1 MSAHSIT
8 TRVEPSTLGRDPATF
23 ATSVAYADA
32 AGNPGDSVAHG
43 EFFSLFDAT
52 QFATV
57 QAWVFAITRER
68 QHVAVTIVRGGPVAP
83 GEQVLVA
90 AGTASEIS
98 DAAGRLLVRETG
110 AR

>member
-1 MSAHSIT
+1 MAGG
-8 TRVEPSTLGRDPATF
+8 VEPSTLGRDPSTF

-32 AGNPGDSVAHG
+32 AGNPGDSVAYG
-43 EFFSLFDAT
+43 EFFTLFDAT

-68 QHVAVTIVRGGPVAP
+68 QRVAVTIVRGGPVDP
-83 GEQVLVA
+83 GEQVLAV

-98 DAAGRLLVRETG
+98 DAVGRLLLREAG